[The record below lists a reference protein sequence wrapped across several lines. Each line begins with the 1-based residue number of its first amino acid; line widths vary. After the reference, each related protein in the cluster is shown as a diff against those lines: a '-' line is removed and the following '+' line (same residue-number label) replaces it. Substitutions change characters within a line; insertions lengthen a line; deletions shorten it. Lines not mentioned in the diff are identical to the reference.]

1 MMTLRGFSAL
11 DRLVDDVM
19 HDVTGT
25 AFGLSKAGSFSPEI
39 DVRANDKEIVFS
51 VDVPGIKRE
60 QLEITLQN
68 GVLTL
73 RGSRNYQGDSNDKVW
88 LGKSYG
94 SFARTFNLPDHVDP
108 DKLYAELADGVL
120 TIRLPRTEKS
130 KPRKIEIAGAS
141 EKQLKDENK

>member
-25 AFGLSKAGSFSPEI
+25 AFGLAKAGSFSPEI

-60 QLEITLQN
+60 NLEITLEN
-68 GVLTL
+68 GVLKL
-73 RGSRNYQGDSNDKVW
+73 RGSRNYEGDPNDKVW

-94 SFARTFNLPDHVDP
+94 SFARSFNLPDHVDA

-120 TIRLPRTEKS
+120 TVRLPRSEKS
-130 KPRKIEIAGAS
+130 KPRKIEIAGTG